1 MWRAYDENGAL
12 SYSFIESVEAMLPYY
27 AARTLGG
34 ALFLAGAVLCALNC
48 RATMRTVG
56 DRVDESDRPLVAQ
69 PAE

>member
-1 MWRAYDENGAL
+1 MWRAYDEGGAL

-34 ALFLAGAVLCALNC
+34 ALFLTGAVLCALNC
-48 RATMRTVG
+48 RATMRAAG
-56 DRVDESDRPLVAQ
+56 DKVDETDRPLVAQ